1 VQRDPEPEQCDDDVV
16 NGNWEEVIMADA
28 ILCVITL
35 FLMFL
40 DFLGVRHPLSSMQSL
55 ESWKIH
61 NRIGS
66 L

>member
-28 ILCVITL
+28 ILCVTL